1 MANNHAIRT
10 GRLTDRQV
18 LDMVNAF
25 KDHMTLKSVSIN
37 LGNGVNIDGNS
48 AEMNEEIM
56 QKLSTDRHSILQLH
70 IVTLN
75 DIHVQFYRGTCT
87 NTDAP
92 ASDRQASP
100 YFDEVFLIP
109 NERKRTQDSWIH
121 IIECMD
127 VLETSLPRIL
137 PVQDAERTQ
146 DVVDVLQA
154 ELTGLAEQYR
164 KILGNVTEERMEHR
178 KEIEER
184 RRELECQH
192 AEERKSILK
201 KAENAKREFVVSST
215 QEELR
220 LRQKIDELD
229 QREKALDDRH
239 HMHARRELRQQITD
253 NIKRRIQQPL
263 VSKRT
268 SVLRWTVFGL
278 TLTVGLIMGYY
289 GVLGIGTDIFDILEL
304 FGKETFSE
312 FSYIGFSIQRGVLLF
327 LSVGFI
333 AYSIN
338 WLRLVYL
345 DDVRMERRYES
356 YSNDIDRASFVIE
369 TIMEVGEK
377 KDMEAPEAWIEGV
390 CRNLFSEK
398 GDDSYGKVP
407 SNAAAMLFES
417 IAGARFGPDGTE
429 ITMGRKD
436 ARRFAKKMGEEK

>member
-1 MANNHAIRT
+1 MAIFYTKCH
-10 GRLTDRQV
+10 
-18 LDMVNAF
+18 LDSRV
-25 KDHMTLKSVSIN
+25 I
-37 LGNGVNIDGNS
+37 
-48 AEMNEEIM
+48 
-56 QKLSTDRHSILQLH
+56 
-70 IVTLN
+70 
-75 DIHVQFYRGTCT
+75 
-87 NTDAP
+87 
-92 ASDRQASP
+92 
-100 YFDEVFLIP
+100 
-109 NERKRTQDSWIH
+109 
-121 IIECMD
+121 
-127 VLETSLPRIL
+127 
-137 PVQDAERTQ
+137 
-146 DVVDVLQA
+146 
-154 ELTGLAEQYR
+154 
-164 KILGNVTEERMEHR
+164 R

-184 RRELECQH
+184 RRELEWQH
-192 AEERKSILK
+192 AAERGSILK
-201 KAENAKREFVVSST
+201 EAEDAKKEFVDFRT

-220 LRQKIDELD
+220 LRQKVDELA

-289 GVLGIGTDIFDILEL
+289 GVLGIGTEIFDIQEV

-390 CRNLFSEK
+390 CRNLFLKKETTATEKSHPMRRQCYLNRLRERGSVRMVRRLRWVARMLDGLQRKWEKKSEHW
-398 GDDSYGKVP
+398 
-407 SNAAAMLFES
+407 
-417 IAGARFGPDGTE
+417 IGTRIWSTRYASLVCRE
-429 ITMGRKD
+429 LATQYM
-436 ARRFAKKMGEEK
+436 